1 MPFSASD
8 VARCRMDF
16 PALARAANG
25 VPLAFLDGPA
35 GSQVPERVIAA
46 VADYYR
52 TCNANTHGAF
62 VTSRESD
69 AMIADARVA
78 VAAFLGAPSWREISF
93 GANMT
98 TLNFALA
105 HALGR
110 EMKAGDEVVITE
122 LDHEANRGPWLGLG
136 ERGAVVREVALR
148 PDGRLDED
156 DMRAKITTR
165 TRVVAIGYSSNAL
178 GTVNDVPLAREL
190 ASAVGARLVVDAVHY
205 APHFPLD
212 VTALDPD
219 FLLCSAYKFYGPH
232 VGILYARPG
241 ALDGLRTDK
250 LRTQEDAAPFR
261 IETGT
266 LNHAAI
272 AGVKAAIEYIASW
285 GEGTGLRDRL
295 VSAMTAIGAHEHEL
309 AAFYWDN
316 VKRLP
321 GITAWGQ
328 GFSSPLRAP
337 TVSITIAGV
346 RPDAAAAALGE
357 KGLLV
362 WDGDFYA
369 ARAIEVLGLA
379 DRGGVL
385 RTGISMYN
393 TRAEVERL
401 LAGVAELAER

>member
-1 MPFSASD
+1 MPFSATD
-8 VARCRMDF
+8 VERCRMDF
-16 PALARAANG
+16 PALARAENG

-46 VADYYR
+46 VAQYYR

-69 AMIADARVA
+69 GMIAGARAA

-110 EMKAGDEVVITE
+110 EMKPGDEVVITE
-122 LDHEANRGPWLGLG
+122 LDHEANRGPWLGLR
-136 ERGAVVREVALR
+136 ERGVVVREAALLL
-148 PDGRLDED
+148 DGRLDAD
-156 DMRAKITTR
+156 DLRRKITAQ

-178 GTVNDVPLAREL
+178 GTVNDVPLAGEL
-190 ASAVGARLVVDAVHY
+190 ARAVGARLVVDAVHY

-212 VTALDPD
+212 VAALDPD

-250 LRTQEDAAPFR
+250 LRTQEDAAPYR

-272 AGVKAAIEYIASW
+272 AGVKAAVEYIASW
-285 GEGTGLRDRL
+285 GEGATLREQL
-295 VSAMTAIGAHEHEL
+295 VSAMTAIGTHEHAL
-309 AAFYWDN
+309 ASFYWDN
-316 VKRLP
+316 VRRFP
-321 GITAWGQ
+321 GVTAWGPD
-328 GFSSPLRAP
+328 FSSPRRAP
-337 TVSITIAGV
+337 TVSVTIAGV

-357 KGLLV
+357 RGLLV

-379 DRGGVL
+379 PRGGVL